1 MKIGRKGDFQNNGVN
16 NMSDTDKIQITQN
29 DKGYKLNFTVKDADG
44 EVVNL
49 TDKTISFQVAE
60 KVTFTEKFA
69 GACVIVGAALGTC
82 SYLVATG
89 NFDTVNNYYG
99 TLQLTEDGD
108 IQTTRRF
115 CIEVI
120 AELAT

>member
-1 MKIGRKGDFQNNGVN
+1 
-16 NMSDTDKIQITQN
+16 MSDIDKIQVTQN

-69 GACVIVGAALGTC
+69 AACEIVDAALGTC
-82 SYLVATG
+82 SYTVAATD
-89 NFDTVNNYYG
+89 FDTVNNYYG
-99 TLQLTEDGD
+99 SLQMTKDSD
-108 IQTTRRF
+108 IQTARRF
-115 CIEVI
+115 EIEVVK
-120 AELAT
+120 ELAT

>member
-1 MKIGRKGDFQNNGVN
+1 
-16 NMSDTDKIQITQN
+16 MSDIDKIQVTQN

-44 EVVNL
+44 GVVNL

-60 KVTFTEKFA
+60 KVTFTEKFV
-69 GACVIVGAALGTC
+69 GACVIVSASAGTC

-99 TLQLTEDGD
+99 SLQMTDGAD
-108 IQTTRRF
+108 IQTTRRIE
-115 CIEVI
+115 IEVI

>member
-1 MKIGRKGDFQNNGVN
+1 
-16 NMSDTDKIQITQN
+16 MSDIDKIQVTQN

-69 GACVIVGAALGTC
+69 GACEIVDAALGTC
-82 SYLVATG
+82 FYLVVATD
-89 NFDTVNNYYG
+89 FDTVNNYYG
-99 TLQLTEDGD
+99 SLQMAEDSD
-108 IQTTRRF
+108 IQTTRRIE
-115 CIEVI
+115 IEVVK
-120 AELAT
+120 ELAT

>member
-1 MKIGRKGDFQNNGVN
+1 
-16 NMSDTDKIQITQN
+16 MSDIDKIQVTQN

-69 GACVIVGAALGTC
+69 GACEIVDAALGTC

-99 TLQLTEDGD
+99 SLQMAEDSD
-108 IQTTRRF
+108 IQTTRRIE
-115 CIEVI
+115 IEVVK
-120 AELAT
+120 ELAT

>member
-1 MKIGRKGDFQNNGVN
+1 
-16 NMSDTDKIQITQN
+16 MSDIDKIQITQN

-69 GACVIVGAALGTC
+69 GACEIVGAALGTC
-82 SYLVATG
+82 SYTVAATD
-89 NFDTVNNYYG
+89 FDTVNNYYG
-99 TLQLTEDGD
+99 TLQMTDSAD
-108 IQTTRRF
+108 IQTTRRIE
-115 CIEVI
+115 IEVVK
-120 AELAT
+120 ELAT

>member
-1 MKIGRKGDFQNNGVN
+1 
-16 NMSDTDKIQITQN
+16 MSDITTIQVTQN

-49 TDKTISFQVAE
+49 TGKTISFQVAE
-60 KVTFTEKFA
+60 EVTFTEKFA
-69 GACVIVGAALGTC
+69 GACEIVGAALGTC
-82 SYLVATG
+82 YYLVAAE

-99 TLQLTEDGD
+99 TLQMTKDSD
-108 IQTTRRF
+108 IQTTRR
-115 CIEVI
+115 IEIKVI

>member
-1 MKIGRKGDFQNNGVN
+1 
-16 NMSDTDKIQITQN
+16 MSDITTIQVTQN

-44 EVVNL
+44 EVVDL
-49 TDKTISFQVAE
+49 TGKTLVFQVAE

-69 GACVIVGAALGTC
+69 GACVIVSGTAGTC

-99 TLQLTEDGD
+99 SLQMTDSDD
-108 IQTTRRF
+108 IQSTRRF
-115 CIEVI
+115 EIEVVK
-120 AELAT
+120 ELAT

>member
-1 MKIGRKGDFQNNGVN
+1 
-16 NMSDTDKIQITQN
+16 MSDIDKIQVTQN

-60 KVTFTEKFA
+60 KVTFTKKFA

-82 SYLVATG
+82 SYTVVATD
-89 NFDTVNNYYG
+89 FDTVNNYYG
-99 TLQLTEDGD
+99 TLQMTDSAD
-108 IQTTRRF
+108 IQTTRRIE
-115 CIEVI
+115 IEVI